1 MGPLLNK
8 FRFFK
13 SKKQAPEMITD
24 SNYEQVKREKPVQDN
39 LLPHQ
44 LLMLQQQQF
53 QQSLV
58 QSHTF
63 LAQLPNG
70 PYQVFGVPLKEAS
83 ELNTNF
89 EDNSILTPSFNKWE
103 NSFCAPEYQAYV
115 PRFILNCVKF
125 VNDYGLREEG
135 LYRVS
140 GSSFDVRTLRDA
152 FIQHGPN
159 YQIPPTTDVHAVTSL
174 IKSFVRLL
182 PSEIEDQPALLPI
195 TDRHKFLSYVQ
206 SEVPNE
212 LTFSACGL
220 SNFSP
225 FTPEE
230 QDLNPI
236 VIPTQILQ
244 EILQCLPVANF
255 ALVQTLTRHFAAIVS
270 NEKYNRMSLTSL
282 SLILCSTLK
291 IHKSVFHALILK
303 NSRIW
308 EHLHPNESVLT
319 SKGIKYDM
327 RNIISY
333 NEDSLTMFDS
343 PPQTNFSIRTDPSSS
358 NTSLT
363 ELTGFS
369 SLELDPISCDI
380 YQSTFESR
388 RSSLMMIS
396 DADESY
402 PKLTDIDDSKNKR
415 FSEIFDYTDYKLSSL
430 QNYRYQLSPPSEPKK
445 GLRHNNRTVSASAL
459 PSTQRSLFLRKSV
472 ANF

>member
-1 MGPLLNK
+1 MGPRLNK
-8 FRFFK
+8 FRFFRN
-13 SKKQAPEMITD
+13 KKQAPEMITD
-24 SNYEQVKREKPVQDN
+24 SNYTPVKEERSTQEN

-63 LAQLPNG
+63 LMDLPEG
-70 PYQVFGVPLKEAS
+70 PYQVFGVPLKQAT

-89 EDNSILTPSFNKWE
+89 EDNSILTPSFNMWE

-125 VNDYGLREEG
+125 INDYGLREEG

-140 GSSFDVRTLRDA
+140 GSSLDVKILRDA

-159 YQIPPTTDVHAVTSL
+159 YEIPPTTDVHAVTSL

-182 PSEIEDQPALLPI
+182 PSEIEGQSSLLPI
-195 TDRHKFLSYVQ
+195 TERHNFLSYVQ
-206 SEVPNE
+206 SDVPNE
-212 LTFSACGL
+212 LTFSANGL

-244 EILQCLPVANF
+244 EILQSLPVANF
-255 ALVQTLTRHFAAIVS
+255 ALVQTLTRHFAAIVN

-282 SLILCSTLK
+282 SLILCSSLK

-303 NSRIW
+303 NARIW
-308 EHLHPNESVLT
+308 DDLHPNESDLT
-319 SKGIKYDM
+319 SKGIRYDT
-327 RNIISY
+327 RNIFAY
-333 NEDSLTMFDS
+333 NEDSTHVLDF
-343 PPQTNFSIRTDPSSS
+343 PPQNNFSINTNTSSS

-369 SLELDPISCDI
+369 SIDLDPISFDI
-380 YQSTFESR
+380 YHSTFENR
-388 RSSLMMIS
+388 RTSVIIN
-396 DADESY
+396 DTDDSY
-402 PKLTDIDDSKNKR
+402 FKMPEIDDSKNKR

-430 QNYRYQLSPPSEPKK
+430 QDYRYQLSPGEPRK
-445 GLRHNNRTVSASAL
+445 GLRHNKRVASATIL
-459 PSTQRSLFLRKSV
+459 SPVQQPLFLRKSV